1 MKYINSLKVADKYGL
16 YLKVVTSVRSFDS
29 YNSFFN
35 IYDESEEPCRR
46 IVVLT
51 KNNALE
57 EVYEQNDSDELLDG
71 KIIDGNLWI
80 KEYSLLMNP
89 NKIDLSELVVSEEL
103 LKDFLKII

>member
-1 MKYINSLKVADKYGL
+1 MEYINALKAADKYGL

>member
-1 MKYINSLKVADKYGL
+1 MKYINALKVADKYGL

-80 KEYSLLMNP
+80 KGYSLLINP

>member
-1 MKYINSLKVADKYGL
+1 MKYINALKVADKYGL

-46 IVVLT
+46 IAVLT
-51 KNNALE
+51 RNNALE
-57 EVYEQNDSDELLDG
+57 EVYEQNDSDELLYG

-103 LKDFLKII
+103 LERFLKEN